1 LNDDGN
7 DAESRELAR
16 AILRYLESYPGAK
29 DTMDG
34 IAQWWLLREW
44 SERKLMDVQQAIEL
58 LLSEGL
64 IIETRME
71 GLPRFYQVNPERWEE
86 ISKMLED

>member
-1 LNDDGN
+1 MGDGGS

-16 AILRYLESYPGAK
+16 TILRYLESFPRAK
-29 DTMDG
+29 DTREG

-44 SERKLMDVQQAIEL
+44 SERKLMDVQRAIDF

-71 GLPRFYQVNPERWEE
+71 GAAPFYRVNPEKWEE
-86 ISKMLED
+86 IRKILGG